1 MRKRL
6 VCALLVTLSLSGVP
20 QASAEVFT
28 LPAGSRPTSNASD
41 VRIAPEFLRGLSPEQ
56 QRIVQDRLL
65 PAPSSATSALSPS
78 TVASRSAD
86 LALEP
91 PSTPPAAV
99 LPSGSYYEKLFA
111 QRVSDPK
118 AAPLKQFGYEL
129 FDDAAPSFAPGDD
142 VAVPGDYVIGPGDE
156 VVISVQSPRRSGDY
170 ALGVNRE
177 GTLVFPNIGPIAVA
191 GLTFDQLTHLLQR
204 KIKGNASDMYL
215 SVRLGKLRSIKVFV
229 VGQVK
234 KPGAYTLSAL
244 SHLSNAVMASGGP
257 SKSGSLR
264 DIQVKRRGALVGHF
278 DYYDLLMRGDSS
290 KDMRLQA
297 GDIVYFP
304 QTGPVVAIAGNVKSP
319 GIYELKGKTTLA
331 DALKLAGNIAPMG
344 YAQRVQIERLQGNQA
359 RKILD
364 VDASKLE
371 GNEALAL
378 QDGDLVTIF
387 AISSKLTNAVYLDGN
402 VERPGR
408 YEYRENLRVRD
419 IIRRTEDL
427 KPESYMEFALIERT
441 TPPDFHIEL
450 IPFHLG
456 KALSG
461 DPAENKTLSP
471 EDKIRIYYRW
481 DIQELPKVKIA
492 GAINQGGEFRL
503 RPNMTALELIH
514 LAGGLKE
521 QADRMNAELTRVKVE
536 DNRIVSKRLAVNLQ
550 KVLQGD
556 PKENVKLEKD
566 DYLLIKPVPDYRR
579 YRTVTLMGEFAQP
592 GTYTFRDGETLSDV
606 IDRAGGMT
614 PRAYL
619 KGAIFTRESVKQQ
632 QEARLQDFV
641 QRLEENLYRRTAQAA
656 ANSLSSDS
664 FNASQEALA
673 AKKALLQSLKETKAS
688 GRMIVSLQQIRE
700 NPHSGM
706 DVQLEEGDVLVV
718 PPVINSVS
726 VLGQVYNPT
735 AITYQNGRSVG
746 DYLSRTGG
754 PTENADRTGIYV
766 VKADGSV
773 LTNQNF
779 RRGWGPWRRGI
790 EVAHLEPGDTI
801 MVPERLAEDTNLRD
815 VRDITQILFQVVST
829 AAITWGLMR

>member
-6 VCALLVTLSLSGVP
+6 VCALLLTMSLSGVP
-20 QASAEVFT
+20 QASAEVFS
-28 LPAGSRPTSNASD
+28 LKEGSRPASD
-41 VRIAPEFLRGLSPEQ
+41 VRIAPEVLRSLSPEQ
-56 QRIVQDRLL
+56 QRIVQDRLQ
-65 PAPSSATSALSPS
+65 PEAPLAQPG
-78 TVASRSAD
+78 VASASAD
-86 LALEP
+86 LAAAAPAVP
-91 PSTPPAAV
+91 PVT
-99 LPSGSYYEKLFA
+99 GSYHEKLFA
-111 QRVSDPK
+111 QRMSDPK
-118 AAPLKQFGYEL
+118 AAPLKQYGYEL
-129 FDDAAPSFAPGDD
+129 FEEQASTFAPADD
-142 VAVPGDYVIGPGDE
+142 IAVPGDYVVGPGDE
-156 VVISVQSPRRSGDY
+156 LVISVQSPRRSGDY
-170 ALGVNRE
+170 TLSINRD
-177 GTLVFPNIGPIAVA
+177 GTLVFPNIGALSVA
-191 GLTFDQLTHLLQR
+191 GMTFDELNQLLKR
-204 KIKGNASDMYL
+204 KIKGNAADMYL

-234 KPGAYTLSAL
+234 KPGAYTLSSL

-264 DIQVKRRGALVGHF
+264 DIQVKRRGKLVGRF

-290 KDMRLQA
+290 KDLRLQS

-304 QTGPVVAIAGNVKSP
+304 STGPMVGIAGNVKAP

-331 DALKLAGNIAPMG
+331 EALTLAGDIAPMG
-344 YAQRVQIERLQGNQA
+344 YSQRVQIERLQGNQA

-364 VDASKLE
+364 VDASKLKD
-371 GNEALAL
+371 NEALSL

-387 AISSKLTNAVYLDGN
+387 PISSKLTNAVYLDGN

-408 YEYRENLRVRD
+408 YEFRQDLRIRD
-419 IIRRTEDL
+419 LIRRTDDL

-441 TPPDFHIEL
+441 TPPDFHVEL

-461 DPAENKTLSP
+461 DPSENKLLAP

-481 DIQELPKVKIA
+481 DIQELPKVKIS
-492 GAINQGGEFRL
+492 GAINQAGEFRL

-514 LAGGLKE
+514 LAGGLQE
-521 QADRMNAELTRVKVE
+521 QADRVNAELTRVKVE
-536 DNRIVSKRLAVNLQ
+536 DNRIVSKRLAINLS

-556 PKENVKLEKD
+556 PSANVKLEKD

-606 IDRAGGMT
+606 IERAGGVT
-614 PRAYL
+614 PRGYL
-619 KGAIFTRESVKQQ
+619 KGAIFTRESVKRQ
-632 QEARLQDFV
+632 QEARLQEFV
-641 QRLEENLYRRTAQAA
+641 QRLEENLYRRSAQAA
-656 ANSLSSDS
+656 ANSLSRDS
-664 FNASQEALA
+664 FNASQEVLA
-673 AKKALLQSLKETKAS
+673 AKKALLESLKETKAS
-688 GRMIVSLQQIRE
+688 GRMIVSLQQVRE
-700 NPHSGM
+700 KPHSGM

-718 PPVINSVS
+718 PSLINSVS

-735 AITYQNGRSVG
+735 AITYDRGRSVG
-746 DYLSRTGG
+746 HYLSRTGG
-754 PTENADRTGIYV
+754 PTESADQNGIYV

-779 RRGWGPWRRGI
+779 QTGWGPWRRGI
-790 EVAHLEPGDTI
+790 HAAVLEPGDTI

-815 VRDITQILFQVVST
+815 IRDITQILFQVVST